1 MAIITLLTDFGQE
14 SFFPAAMKGVIM
26 GICPAARIV
35 DITHAV
41 PEHDIIA
48 GGYALYATYRNFPA
62 GTVHVAVVD
71 PGVGS
76 ERNIVAVRMHGY
88 TFLAPDNGLM
98 SFLLKSDTPEQIFT
112 VENRELMAQQ
122 ISPTF
127 HGRDI
132 FAYVAA
138 HLACGLPIDQVG
150 PRRRELVRLDISSAR
165 VSEQGVSGEIVS
177 IDRFGNLV
185 SNIRASMLPAD
196 PAERTVITIA
206 VSRHVVTGV
215 KRTYADVAVGELV
228 AYIGSS
234 GLLEIGRNRGS
245 ARDVLGAGIGH
256 PVQVAFAPVGK

>member
-48 GGYALYATYRNFPA
+48 GGYALYATYRNFPPD
-62 GTVHVAVVD
+62 TVHVAVVD
-71 PGVGS
+71 PGVGG

-98 SFLLKSDTPEQIFT
+98 SFLLKSDTPEEIFT
-112 VENRELMAQQ
+112 VENRELMARQV
-122 ISPTF
+122 SPTF

-138 HLACGLPIDQVG
+138 HLACGLPIEKVG
-150 PRRRELVRLDISSAR
+150 PRRRDLVRLHISSAH
-165 VSEQGVSGEIVS
+165 VSETGIRGEIVS
-177 IDRFGNLV
+177 TDRFGNLV
-185 SNIRASMLPAD
+185 SNIRGDMLPDD
-196 PAERTVITIA
+196 PARRAALSIT
-206 VSRHVVTGV
+206 VSRHTVTGV

-228 AYIGSS
+228 AYVGSS

-256 PVQVAFAPVGK
+256 PIRVAVAPAGK